1 MALYNKRNNIYIQY
15 VIRYH
20 TIQQNT
26 IQEKKKKEKNHLGSL
41 VKAT

>member
-1 MALYNKRNNIYIQY
+1 MALYNKRKNIYIQY
-15 VIRYH
+15 VIYH

-26 IQEKKKKEKNHLGSL
+26 IQEKKEKNHLGSL